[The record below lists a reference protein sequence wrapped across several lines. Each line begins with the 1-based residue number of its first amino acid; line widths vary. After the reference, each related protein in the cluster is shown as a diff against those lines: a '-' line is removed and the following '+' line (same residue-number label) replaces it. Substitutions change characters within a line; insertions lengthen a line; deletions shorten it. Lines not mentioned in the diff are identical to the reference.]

1 MVAFKSCF
9 LLLVDD
15 VHGLC
20 REPRATHGSFDGNI
34 VTLIRFVLLVLLFN
48 FVMHC
53 IISTAVVAF
62 EMNYLMLI

>member
-20 REPRATHGSFDGNI
+20 REPRATNGSFDGNI
-34 VTLIRFVLLVLLFN
+34 AKTIIVKAFVKLSNYAVRN
-48 FVMHC
+48 F
-53 IISTAVVAF
+53 
-62 EMNYLMLI
+62 

>member
-20 REPRATHGSFDGNI
+20 REPRATHSSFDGNI
-34 VTLIRFVLLVLLFN
+34 FGSCGQYYFYVLF
-48 FVMHC
+48 
-53 IISTAVVAF
+53 STP
-62 EMNYLMLI
+62 MLILLGRFLQLSTYIK